1 MKRINRIIYKIIYLI
16 PFAFLFCYNVAF
28 SQTPNISKKEFYFMK
43 GSIGG
48 SAITMYLYIKGSR
61 ITGKYYYDSI
71 KQFIDI
77 NGNINGDTFY
87 INEFVNNN
95 KIASL
100 NGNVSENM
108 FFSGNWVSSDKNN
121 RFNFNFS
128 IYDSSSIS
136 KATII
141 NSSLNIDMEGSGKF
155 ESSRDAIVIENQRK
169 SKVLDKISIDV
180 DGVQSLDEDGIAS
193 ILNNEIIAD
202 YNNWKNNLSEE
213 TDMTVRR
220 EIKVSYLDNKII
232 SFSIDNYSYA
242 GGVHG
247 IDTSVAYI
255 YSIENGNRIGTKLSD
270 LIYNPKDMDLIN
282 LMKNKLL
289 MNYAERD
296 FFDFNNIELS
306 DTFDIT
312 PTGIKFIYPV
322 YKIADYSKGIIEIE
336 FTFLEL
342 KPFVNGN
349 SPFFYLF
356 E

>member
-16 PFAFLFCYNVAF
+16 PFAFLFCYSIAF

-48 SAITMYLYIKGSR
+48 SAITMYLYIRGNR
-61 ITGKYYYDSI
+61 ITGKYYYDNI
-71 KQFIDI
+71 KQFMDID
-77 NGNINGDTFY
+77 GNINGDTFY
-87 INEFVNNN
+87 INEFVGNN
-95 KIASL
+95 KTASL
-100 NGNVSENM
+100 NGNVTENM
-108 FFSGNWVSSDKNN
+108 FFSGFWISSDKNN
-121 RFNFNFS
+121 KFNFNFS
-128 IYDSSSIS
+128 QFESYLVS

-141 NSSLNIDMEGSGKF
+141 NSSLNIDLEESGKF
-155 ESSRDAIVIENQRK
+155 EASRDAIVIENQKK

-180 DGVQSLDEDGIAS
+180 DGVKSLDEDGIAS
-193 ILNNEIIAD
+193 ILNSEIIAD

-213 TDMTVRR
+213 TDITVKR
-220 EIKVSYLDNKII
+220 EINVSYLDNKII

-255 YSIENGNRIGTKLSD
+255 YSIETGNRIGTKLSD
-270 LIYNPKDMDLIN
+270 LIYNPRDMDLIN

-289 MNYAERD
+289 SLHSERD
-296 FFDFNNIELS
+296 YFDFNNIELS
-306 DTFDIT
+306 DIFDIT
-312 PTGIKFIYPV
+312 PVGIKFIYPV

-336 FTFLEL
+336 FTFSEL
-342 KPFVNGN
+342 KPFVNDN

-356 E
+356 K

>member
-1 MKRINRIIYKIIYLI
+1 MRRINTIIYII
-16 PFAFLFCYNVAF
+16 PFAFLFCYNIVF
-28 SQTPNISKKEFYFMK
+28 SQTPTISKKEFYFMK
-43 GSIGG
+43 GNIGG
-48 SAITMYLYIKGSR
+48 SAITMYLYIRGSR

-108 FFSGNWVSSDKNN
+108 FFSGNWVSSDRNN

-128 IYDSSSIS
+128 IYDSSFIN

-141 NSSLNIDMEGSGKF
+141 TSYLNINLEGSGKF
-155 ESSRDAIVIENQRK
+155 ESSRDAVVIENQKK

-180 DGVQSLDEDGIAS
+180 DGVKSLDENGIAS
-193 ILNNEIIAD
+193 ILNGEIITD
-202 YNNWKNNLSEE
+202 YNNWRNNLSEE
-213 TDMTVRR
+213 TDITVKR
-220 EIKVSYLDNKII
+220 EIKVSYLDDKII

-255 YSIENGNRIGTKLSD
+255 YSIETGNRIGTRLSD
-270 LIYNPKDMDLIN
+270 LISNSKDMDLVN

-289 MNYAERD
+289 MNYSERD

-336 FTFLEL
+336 FTFSEL
-342 KPFVNGN
+342 KPFIKSN

>member
-28 SQTPNISKKEFYFMK
+28 SQTPNISKKEFYLMK

-48 SAITMYLYIKGSR
+48 SAITMYLYIRGNR
-61 ITGKYYYDSI
+61 ITGKYYYDNI

-77 NGNINGDTFY
+77 EGNINGDVFY
-87 INEFVNNN
+87 INEFVNNS
-95 KIASL
+95 KRASL

-108 FFSGNWVSSDKNN
+108 FFSGFWISSDQNN
-121 RFNFNFS
+121 KFNFNFS
-128 IYDSSSIS
+128 RHNSSLVS
-136 KATII
+136 KATVI
-141 NSSLNIDMEGSGKF
+141 NSSLNIDLEGSGKF
-155 ESSRDAIVIENQRK
+155 ESSRDAVIIENQKK
-169 SKVLDKISIDV
+169 SQILDKISIDV
-180 DGVQSLDEDGIAS
+180 DGVQSLDENTIAS

-213 TDMTVRR
+213 TDITVKR

-255 YSIENGNRIGTKLSD
+255 YSIETGNRIGTKLSD

-312 PTGIKFIYPV
+312 PTGVKFIYPV

-342 KPFVNGN
+342 KPFVNKN

>member
-1 MKRINRIIYKIIYLI
+1 MRRMNTIIYII
-16 PFAFLFCYNVAF
+16 PFVFVFCYNIAF
-28 SQTPNISKKEFYFMK
+28 SQTPNVSKKEFYFMK

-48 SAITMYLYIKGSR
+48 SAITMYLYIKGNK

-100 NGNVSENM
+100 NGNITENM
-108 FFSGNWVSSDKNN
+108 IFSGDWISSDRNN
-121 RFNFNFS
+121 KFNFNFS
-128 IYDSSSIS
+128 RYNSSFIS

-141 NSSLNIDMEGSGKF
+141 NSALKIDLENSGKF
-155 ESSRDAIVIENQRK
+155 ESSRDAVVIENQRK
-169 SKVLDKISIDV
+169 SKILDKISIDV
-180 DGVQSLDEDGIAS
+180 DGVKSLDENGIAD
-193 ILNNEIIAD
+193 ILSKEIIDD
-202 YNNWKNNLSEE
+202 YNNWKNNLSSE
-213 TDMTVRR
+213 TDLNVKR
-220 EIKVSYLDNKII
+220 EIKISYLDNNII
-232 SFSIDNYSYA
+232 SFLINNYSYV

-255 YSIENGNRIGTKLSD
+255 YSINTGNRIGTKLSE
-270 LIYNPKDMDLIN
+270 LISNPSDMDLIN
-282 LMKNKLL
+282 LMRNKLL
-289 MNYAERD
+289 IGYSEKD
-296 FFDFNNIELS
+296 FFDFNAIELS

-312 PTGIKFIYPV
+312 PTGIKFIYPT
-322 YKIADYSKGIIEIE
+322 YKIAGYSLGIIEIE
-336 FTFLEL
+336 FTFSEL
-342 KPFVNGN
+342 KPFVKSS

>member
-1 MKRINRIIYKIIYLI
+1 MRRMNTIIYII
-16 PFAFLFCYNVAF
+16 PFVFVFCYNIAF
-28 SQTPNISKKEFYFMK
+28 SQTPNVSKKEFYFMK

-48 SAITMYLYIKGSR
+48 SAITMYLYIKGNK

-100 NGNVSENM
+100 NGNITENM
-108 FFSGNWVSSDKNN
+108 IFSGDWISSDRNN
-121 RFNFNFS
+121 KFNFNFS
-128 IYDSSSIS
+128 RYNSSFIS

-141 NSSLNIDMEGSGKF
+141 NSALKIDLENSGKF
-155 ESSRDAIVIENQRK
+155 ESSRDAVVIENQRK
-169 SKVLDKISIDV
+169 SKILDKISIDV
-180 DGVQSLDEDGIAS
+180 DGVKSLDENGIAD
-193 ILNNEIIAD
+193 ILSKEIIDD
-202 YNNWKNNLSEE
+202 YNNWKDNLSSE
-213 TDMTVRR
+213 TDLNVKR
-220 EIKVSYLDNKII
+220 EIKISYLDNNII
-232 SFSIDNYSYA
+232 SFLINNYSYV

-255 YSIENGNRIGTKLSD
+255 YSINTGNRIGTKLSE
-270 LIYNPKDMDLIN
+270 LISNPSDMDLIN
-282 LMKNKLL
+282 LMRNKLL
-289 MNYAERD
+289 IGYSEKD
-296 FFDFNNIELS
+296 FFDFNAIELS

-312 PTGIKFIYPV
+312 PTGIKFIYPT
-322 YKIADYSKGIIEIE
+322 YKIAGYSLGIIEIE
-336 FTFLEL
+336 FTFSEL
-342 KPFVNGN
+342 KPFVKSS